1 VVRFALEDLRVVL
14 LVAVFRVD
22 LRVAAAERVLLV
34 LDRFAFPR
42 LLGDF
47 LVALRPVAAD
57 LLPPAERLALPR
69 LLAAPLEATFFLLAP
84 RRVVLDF
91 FRSPVRAPTNEP
103 TALFATSTAAFT
115 FCKLDLTDRALRRRL
130 FSNVNARAGQDPR
143 AHRRGDSLSD
153 Q

>member
-1 VVRFALEDLRVVL
+1 MVRFALEDLRVVL

-69 LLAAPLEATFFLLAP
+69 LLA
-84 RRVVLDF
+84 D
-91 FRSPVRAPTNEP
+91 
-103 TALFATSTAAFT
+103 
-115 FCKLDLTDRALRRRL
+115 
-130 FSNVNARAGQDPR
+130 
-143 AHRRGDSLSD
+143 
-153 Q
+153 